1 MARPPIR
8 TAAAEQVRERTKA
21 LALEQIAAGG
31 AQALSLNAV
40 AVGLGISGPALY
52 RYYRNRDALLTDL
65 IIDAY
70 HDLAAAV
77 APATTTAAFAD
88 AYRSWAL
95 AQPHRYRLLFG
106 PPLPGYDAHA
116 RPLVDASQRAMD
128 ELLRCLATDDPVE
141 VAGLDVAELRAWMG
155 ARGIDVPPQHAGR
168 ALAVWA
174 RLHGLVSLEINGN
187 FASVGV
193 DPQALYVDAVER

>member
-1 MARPPIR
+1 MPRGSFC
-8 TAAAEQVRERTKA
+8 AASGHWGS
-21 LALEQIAAGG
+21 GG

-52 RYYRNRDALLTDL
+52 RYYRNWDALLTDL

-70 HDLAAAV
+70 DDLAAAV

-88 AYRSWAL
+88 AYRAWAM

-128 ELLRCLATDDPVE
+128 ELLRCLATDDPAE
-141 VAGLDVAELRAWMG
+141 VAGLDVAELRAWMR
-155 ARGIDVPPQHAGR
+155 ARGIDVPAQHAGR
-168 ALAVWA
+168 ALAVWS

-193 DPQALYVDAVER
+193 DPHALYVDAVER

>member
-21 LALEQIAAGG
+21 RALEQIAAGG

>member
-8 TAAAEQVRERTKA
+8 TAAAEQVRARTKA

>member
-8 TAAAEQVRERTKA
+8 TAAAERVRERTKA
-21 LALEQIAAGG
+21 RALEQIAAGG

-106 PPLPGYDAHA
+106 PPLPGYDAHT

-141 VAGLDVAELRAWMG
+141 VAGLDVAELRAWMR
-155 ARGIDVPPQHAGR
+155 ARGI
-168 ALAVWA
+168 
-174 RLHGLVSLEINGN
+174 
-187 FASVGV
+187 
-193 DPQALYVDAVER
+193 